1 MGKQQLVLFLAR
13 AALEPFY
20 TLAAAPRVAPEP
32 PVVAAG
38 PWDSGHPALPEG
50 HPLMSPPTICRSRDA
65 QLGSCHLAGGLMA
78 LSLF

>member
-1 MGKQQLVLFLAR
+1 MEKQQLGLFLAR

-38 PWDSGHPALPEG
+38 PWNSGHPALPEG
-50 HPLMSPPTICRSRDA
+50 HPLTRAHPQFAAVEM
-65 QLGSCHLAGGLMA
+65 
-78 LSLF
+78 LSLEVAAWPGG

>member
-1 MGKQQLVLFLAR
+1 MEKQQLVLFLAR

-32 PVVAAG
+32 PVVAAR

-50 HPLMSPPTICRSRDA
+50 HPLTRAHPQFAAVEM
-65 QLGSCHLAGGLMA
+65 
-78 LSLF
+78 LSLEVAAWPGG